1 MLLVMKRTV
10 MAVAAGALFLAACGA
25 GNAVEAT
32 VNQQE
37 ITTEDVEGVVFEV
50 TDADRTPEQFA
61 TYLSVLIQWDA
72 IEQRVDTEIGFEPTE
87 DAVDTQVRT
96 IVLSAGF
103 DNLGSFLTQQNLSE
117 PFLRRLATHLL
128 IEQHLHDSMVVP
140 IEEPTTE
147 EAEQALA
154 DSPDEWIAE
163 VCAFHILVA
172 TTEEA
177 DAVLVRLDA
186 GEEFADLAGE
196 LSLDNGNA
204 ATGGSLGCAD
214 PGGYVDEFAEATRTA
229 PIGEVVGP
237 VETQF
242 GAHLIIV
249 ESKTPATVDEV
260 LDGLAVRRQI
270 LADQAAF
277 TLVSDWLNEAVTAAA
292 VTIEERR
299 GTWVT
304 DPEPQVIPPAILE

>member
-1 MLLVMKRTV
+1 MKRTV
-10 MAVAAGALFLAACGA
+10 MAVATGALLLAACGG

-32 VNQQE
+32 VNEQE

-61 TYLSVLIQWDA
+61 NYLGVLIQWDA
-72 IEQRVDTEIGFEPTE
+72 IEQRVDAEIGFEPTE

-96 IVLSAGF
+96 IVLNAGF

-128 IEQHLHDSMVVP
+128 IEQNLHDSMVVP

-147 EAEQALA
+147 EADQALA
-154 DSPDEWIAE
+154 ESPDDWIGE
-163 VCAFHILVA
+163 VCASHILVA
-172 TTEEA
+172 TIEEA
-177 DAVLVRLDA
+177 DAALVRLDA
-186 GEEFADLAGE
+186 GEAFVDLAAE
-196 LSLDNGNA
+196 LSLDTGNA
-204 ATGGSLGCAD
+204 PIGGSLGCAD
-214 PGGYVDEFAEATRTA
+214 PGGYVVEFADATRTA

-237 VETQF
+237 VVTQF

-249 ESKTPATVDEV
+249 DSRTPATVDQV
-260 LDGLAVRRQI
+260 LEGLAVQRQI

-277 TLVSDWLNEAVTAAA
+277 AVVSDWLNEAVTAAA
-292 VTIEERR
+292 VTVDESR
-299 GTWVT
+299 GTWVI